1 MPVRGRVAAGRT
13 TFTTPKGRSLAFTRL
28 GGTGLVGAELDSRDG
43 IFCERFGLGSDGAV
57 LVRPDGHIAWRVEA
71 GSVTDHVVALGD
83 AVARATARRAGI
95 AGGREVAMAA

>member
-1 MPVRGRVAAGRT
+1 VQALVVTPGEPHSVRVAEHPVEA
-13 TFTTPKGRSLAFTRL
+13 A
-28 GGTGLVGAELDSRDG
+28 
-43 IFCERFGLGSDGAV
+43 DGAV

-83 AVARATARRAGI
+83 AVARATARLAGI